1 MSREV
6 FRIEPVTVALPGTR
20 TGAVRLN
27 RAVIQKGLERQL
39 VYYWF
44 QARGRQFTGDFAA
57 RFANVTDS
65 LTLGRTDGGLVRL
78 ITPIGEDGA
87 AAADARL
94 TRFLAASVDA
104 LPRFIPD

>member
-1 MSREV
+1 M
-6 FRIEPVTVALPGTR
+6 
-20 TGAVRLN
+20 
-27 RAVIQKGLERQL
+27 IQKGLERQL

-44 QARGRQFTGDFAA
+44 QARGRQFVGDFAA

-94 TRFLAASVDA
+94 TRFLAASVDE
-104 LPRFIPD
+104 LPRFIPE

>member
-1 MSREV
+1 M

-27 RAVIQKGLERQL
+27 RAVIQKGIERQL

-57 RFANVTDS
+57 RFANITDC
-65 LTLGRTDGGLVRL
+65 LTLGRTDGGLVRV
-78 ITPIGEDGA
+78 ITAIGDDGV

-94 TRFLAASVDA
+94 QRFLAASVDQ
-104 LPRFIPD
+104 LPRFIPE

>member
-1 MSREV
+1 M

-44 QARGRQFTGDFAA
+44 EGRGRQFTGDFAA
-57 RFANVTDS
+57 RFANIADC
-65 LTLGRTDGGLVRL
+65 LRLGRTDGGLVRV
-78 ITPIGEDGA
+78 ITPIGEDGV

-94 TRFLAASVDA
+94 RRFLAAGVDE
-104 LPRFIPD
+104 LPRFIPG

>member
-1 MSREV
+1 M

-57 RFANVTDS
+57 RFANITDS
-65 LTLGRTDGGLVRL
+65 LTLGRTDGGLVRV
-78 ITPIGEDGA
+78 ITPIGEGGA